1 MLLNIIF
8 QLLLNMIIV
17 VTPVL
22 FYQLFW
28 IDRLQRVDEGSK
40 RWIATVICAMI
51 AVFTMSYPFEWYPG
65 YRYDFR
71 MIPLAVCF
79 FYAGPVPAL
88 AVSAVIIGY
97 RWHLSSSGLHTLPI
111 LLSFI
116 LILLWYCQKRLGDA
130 SKLLHP
136 VRGAILGLMI
146 SLISAF
152 VALLTQWLDGVPITI
167 HFFVFFS
174 LYCLIFTVTSVL
186 VVYTIRQM
194 KRNLELRKRIQHND
208 KMNMLSELAASFA
221 HEIRNPLTVVRGFV
235 QMMGQSHLPEDKRQ
249 FYNQLVLEEV
259 DKAQSIINDYLT
271 FAKPQFDETQLLD
284 AKPVIA
290 AAVESLQSYA
300 DLRGVTIETHLQ
312 ERLMISANTDKFM
325 QCIVHLCKNG
335 IESMPG
341 GGKLQLV
348 GVVQNQTVCIDIIDH
363 GIGMT
368 ADEVRR
374 LGTPFYS
381 TRGKGTGLGMMV
393 TYRTIQNIQG
403 RIDVTS
409 EVGKGTCF
417 SILIPS
423 LHTSAYH

>member
-1 MLLNIIF
+1 MHLTLIN
-8 QLLLNMIIV
+8 QLLLHMIIV
-17 VTPVL
+17 ITPVML
-22 FYQLFW
+22 YQLFW
-28 IDRLQRVDEGSK
+28 MERLQQMDENTN
-40 RWIATVICAMI
+40 RWIAAAVCALV
-51 AVFTMSYPFEWYPG
+51 AVSSMSYPFEWYPG

-71 MIPLAVCF
+71 MIPLAICF

-88 AVSAVIIGY
+88 AVAAVIMGY
-97 RWHLSSSGLHTLPI
+97 RWHISGAGLHTLPI

-130 SKLLHP
+130 TKLLHP
-136 VRGAILGLMI
+136 IKGSILGLMI
-146 SLISAF
+146 SLITAF
-152 VALLTQWLDGVPITI
+152 FALLSQWLDGVPTTI
-167 HFFVFFS
+167 YFFIFFS
-174 LYCLIFTVTSVL
+174 LYCLIFTITSVL
-186 VVYTIRQM
+186 IVYTIRQI
-194 KRNLELRKRIQHND
+194 KRNLDLRKQMQHKD

-235 QMMGQSHLPEDKRQ
+235 QMMGQSQLSENKRQ
-249 FYNQLVLEEV
+249 MYNQLVLEEM
-259 DKAQSIINDYLT
+259 DKAQSIINDYLS
-271 FAKPQFDETQLLD
+271 FAKPQLEATQLFD
-284 AKPVIA
+284 AKPVISSA
-290 AAVESLQSYA
+290 IESLQSYA
-300 DLRGVTIETHLQ
+300 DLKGVTIETHLQ

-348 GVVQNQTVCIDIIDH
+348 GVLQNHTVCIDIIDH

-368 ADEVRR
+368 ADEIRR

-423 LHTSAYH
+423 LHASTYH

>member
-1 MLLNIIF
+1 MNLIC
-8 QLLLNMIIV
+8 QLLLHMFIII
-17 VTPVL
+17 TPVL
-22 FYQLFW
+22 LYQLFW
-28 IDRLQRVDEGSK
+28 IDRLQRTDERSK
-40 RWIATVICAMI
+40 HWIAAAICALV
-51 AVFTMSYPFEWYPG
+51 AVFSMSYPLEWHPD

-88 AVSAVIIGY
+88 GVSAVIMGY
-97 RWHLSSSGLHTLPI
+97 GWHLNSSDLHTLPI

-130 SKLLHP
+130 SNLLHP
-136 VRGAILGLMI
+136 VKGALLGLAI

-152 VALLTQWLDGVPITI
+152 VALLTQWLQGVPVGS
-167 HFFVFFS
+167 HFFIFFS
-174 LYCLIFTVTSVL
+174 LYCLIFTVTSIL
-186 VVYTIRQM
+186 VVYTIRQI
-194 KRNLELRKRIQHND
+194 KKNLDLRKRIQHND
-208 KMNMLSELAASFA
+208 QMNMLSELAASFA

-235 QMMGQSHLPEDKRQ
+235 QMMSQSHLPEDKRQ
-249 FYNQLVLEEV
+249 FYNQLVLEEM

-271 FAKPQFDETQLLD
+271 FAKPQFDATQLFD
-284 AKPVIA
+284 AKTVIA
-290 AAVESLQSYA
+290 AAVESLQAYA
-300 DLRGVTIETHLQ
+300 ELKGVTIETHLQ
-312 ERLMISANTDKFM
+312 DQLMISANTDKFM
-325 QCIVHLCKNG
+325 QCIVCLCRNG
-335 IESMPG
+335 IDSMPG

-363 GIGMT
+363 GVGMT

-374 LGTPFYS
+374 LGTPYYS
-381 TRGKGTGLGMMV
+381 TRVKGTGLGMMV

-423 LHTSAYH
+423 LHSSAYH